1 MRKNSGVDDEMKRIV
16 HAILGAAAL
25 AMVAAPAHAQRKREG
40 YEFLEAVKD
49 RDGGKVN
56 ELLAQPGNVLVNARD
71 ITSGETAL
79 HIAAQRRDAVWIR
92 FLLGKGANPNLESR
106 AGVSPLEIAVQLGS
120 LEGVEA
126 LLKGGASANVTNAAG
141 ETPLISAVHRRDV
154 EMIRL
159 LVDMGAD
166 PLRTDNSGRTAREY
180 AALIGARSQVLTTL
194 DEAIA
199 EKGKAAP
206 VYGPN

>member
-1 MRKNSGVDDEMKRIV
+1 MKRIV

-141 ETPLISAVHRRDV
+141 ETPLISAVHRRDI

-180 AALIGARSQVLTTL
+180 AALIVARSQVLTTL

>member
-1 MRKNSGVDDEMKRIV
+1 MTRIV

-25 AMVAAPAHAQRKREG
+25 AMVATPAHAQRKREG
-40 YEFLEAVKD
+40 YEFLQAVKE
-49 RDGGKVN
+49 RDGNKATEMLN
-56 ELLAQPGNVLVNARD
+56 QPGNVLVNSRD
-71 ITSGETAL
+71 LTSGETGL
-79 HIAAQRRDAVWIR
+79 HIATERRDAVWIR
-92 FLLGKGANPNLESR
+92 FLLGKGANPNIETRS
-106 AGVSPLEIAVQLGS
+106 GVTPLEIAVQLGFI
-120 LEGVEA
+120 EGVEA
-126 LLKGGASANVTNAAG
+126 LLKGGASADVTNAAG

-159 LVDMGAD
+159 LVDKGAN
-166 PLRTDNSGRTAREY
+166 PERTDNSGRTARDY
-180 AALIGARSQVLTTL
+180 AALIGGRSQVLAAL